1 MQAGSTRGYR
11 ARVAV
16 ALVVEVVLTPLAVG
30 GALAAVALAASSGPG
45 SGGGRSWWRRQDG
58 QRAEALAARDA
69 AQQAFYELDSA
80 QREVEIAV
88 ETVRAAEEGA
98 AGRQALADFQ
108 GLSARIDQVNVGY
121 LAALDACDLDAPE
134 LAPGAVAQ
142 ARLRLDQ
149 ARNELAAKQTELDNF
164 LRRLQPLL
172 DHAEAQ
178 LIRVTPAVA
187 KARQAL
193 LGASGALDAVRAAGL
208 RADELAARLA
218 ELAPELTRLNEGAA
232 RHGVA
237 ATLARA
243 ELVAGKADAL
253 RAESEQLPEKARE
266 IDRRVAS
273 LRTRIQALETKAGAV
288 EPTLSELR
296 RRFSAA
302 CWQDLQRVPQQAA
315 EAVRTAQARLTEAA
329 RSRDEQ
335 RWADAT
341 AAIGSVRALLETAD
355 GSVAAVG
362 DRLRRLTAVERD
374 PQQEIQ
380 QARFAVRD
388 AQRLAMAGRQTPDPR
403 HAEPLDAAVGRLDR
417 AVASLEVAGRHPD
430 YWHFLTELDAARGT
444 AAQVVAMIRG
454 DHGDHTGH
462 TGHSERGGYSGP
474 GAR

>member
-1 MQAGSTRGYR
+1 MQAGSTRGYG

-16 ALVVEVVLTPLAVG
+16 ALVAEAVLAPLAMG
-30 GALAAVALAASSGPG
+30 GLLAVVALASSSGPA
-45 SGGGRSWWRRQDG
+45 GGGRSWWRRADG

-80 QREVEIAV
+80 QREVELAV
-88 ETVRAAEEGA
+88 ETVRAAEESA
-98 AGRQALADFQ
+98 TARQALADFQ
-108 GLSARIDQVNVGY
+108 GLSARIDQVNVAY

-134 LAPGAVAQ
+134 LPPGAVAQ
-142 ARLRLDQ
+142 ARQRLDQ
-149 ARNELAAKQTELDNF
+149 ARSELAAKQTELDNF

-172 DHAEAQ
+172 EHAEAQ

-187 KARQAL
+187 QAKQAL

-208 RADELAARLA
+208 RADGLAARLA

-243 ELVAGKADAL
+243 EEVARKATAL
-253 RAESEQLPEKARE
+253 RAEAEQLPEQARE

-273 LRTRIQALETKAGAV
+273 LRTRTQALETKAGSL

-302 CWQDLQRVPQQAA
+302 CWQDLQRVPQQSA
-315 EAVRTAQARLTEAA
+315 EAARTAQGRLADA
-329 RSRDEQ
+329 VRARDEQ

-341 AAIGSVRALLETAD
+341 AAIGSVRALLESAD
-355 GSVAAVG
+355 TSVAAVG
-362 DRLRRLTAVERD
+362 ERLRRLTQVARD

-403 HAEPLDAAVGRLDR
+403 HAGPLDASVGRLDR
-417 AVASLEVAGRHPD
+417 AVASLETAGRHPD
-430 YWHFLTELDAARGT
+430 YWQFLVELDAVRET

-454 DHGDHTGH
+454 GHGGHGGPTG
-462 TGHSERGGYSGP
+462 R
-474 GAR
+474 

>member
-1 MQAGSTRGYR
+1 MA
-11 ARVAV
+11 
-16 ALVVEVVLTPLAVG
+16 EVVLAPLAVAG
-30 GALAAVALAASSGPG
+30 VLTAVALASFSGSGPG
-45 SGGGRSWWRRQDG
+45 SGPGAGGGRGWWRGRSDG

-88 ETVRAAEEGA
+88 ETVRAAEENA
-98 AGRQALADFQ
+98 TSRQALADFQ

-134 LAPGAVAQ
+134 LPPGAAGQ
-142 ARLRLDQ
+142 ARQRLEQ

-187 KARQAL
+187 KAKQAL

-208 RADELAARLA
+208 RADDLAARLA
-218 ELAPELTRLNEGAA
+218 ELAPELTKLNEGAA

-243 ELVAGKADAL
+243 EEVARRADAL
-253 RAESEQLPEKARE
+253 RVSSEQLPERARE

-273 LRTRIQALETKAGAV
+273 LRTRIQALETKSGSV

-302 CWQDLQRVPQQAA
+302 CWQDLQRVPQQTA
-315 EAVRTAQARLTEAA
+315 EAVRTAQAKLTEAA
-329 RSRDEQ
+329 TARDEQ
-335 RWADAT
+335 RWPDAT
-341 AAIGSVRALLETAD
+341 ALIGTVRALLETAD
-355 GSVAAVG
+355 GSVAAVA
-362 DRLRRLTAVERD
+362 DRLRRLNEVERD

-403 HAEPLDAAVGRLDR
+403 HAGPLDAAVGRMDR
-417 AVASLEVAGRHPD
+417 AVASLESAGRHPD
-430 YWHFLTELDAARGT
+430 YWQFLTELDAARET

-454 DHGDHTGH
+454 AHGIH
-462 TGHSERGGYSGP
+462 
-474 GAR
+474 